1 MDGVVGT
8 TDAVRMTGIR
18 KSFGGIRALDGVD
31 LVVARGSIHAL
42 LGENGAGKSTILKIL
57 RGVQPPDAGE
67 IVIGGVPMTEYTP
80 EGARRLGVGMIF
92 QEMSLI
98 PTLTIAQ
105 NIFLTR
111 EPRSGRILLDDAE
124 ANRQAGALLHQ
135 LGLDVDPRMP
145 VDRLST
151 GQKQMTEIAKAI
163 SQNARVLIMDEPT
176 SALSTAEV
184 QRLFGFLRGIKEKG
198 VAVIYVSHK
207 MDEIQQ
213 IADTVTILRDG
224 RHIITKPLA
233 ELTLEQI
240 IEHIVGRRVNA
251 FAWKP
256 RHVDRAQKPLL
267 QVRNL
272 SGVQKPSGMSF
283 DLFPGEVL
291 GIAGLMGAGRSE
303 LARTICGI
311 DKRSTGDVRVR
322 EAKVKSGSPRAA
334 IGAGIALI
342 PEDRRTQGLILEH
355 SVLSNFSL
363 PTIDRLSRGGFVNDR
378 QARSMAEGLVAR
390 LRVKLGSINLPVRSL
405 SGGNQQKVVLGKWL
419 AAEPEVLILDEPTAG
434 VDIGS
439 KAEIVDIIRSLADA
453 GKGVIM
459 ISSELAELLSVS
471 DRILVMNG
479 GRMTRELSRDE
490 INGWA
495 AQDADP
501 VDQISQM
508 EHGLQ
513 LAIQGAQAHV

>member
-8 TDAVRMTGIR
+8 ADAVRMTGIR

-31 LVVARGSIHAL
+31 LAVARGSIHAL

-67 IVIGGVPMTEYTP
+67 IVIGGVPMTDYTA

-111 EPRSGRILLDDAE
+111 EPRSGGIFLDDAE

-184 QRLFGFLRGIKEKG
+184 ERLFGFLRGIKEKG

-224 RHIITKPLA
+224 RHIITSPLA

-251 FAWKP
+251 FAW
-256 RHVDRAQKPLL
+256 
-267 QVRNL
+267 
-272 SGVQKPSGMSF
+272 KPSGMSF

-311 DKRSTGDVRVR
+311 DKMSAGDVRVR
-322 EAKVKSGSPRAA
+322 EAKVKAGSPRAA

-378 QARSMAEGLVAR
+378 RARSMAEGLVAR

-453 GKGVIM
+453 GRGVIM

>member
-1 MDGVVGT
+1 MTASVQGP
-8 TDAVRMTGIR
+8 DAVRMTGIM

-31 LVVARGSIHAL
+31 LSVAPGSIHAL

-57 RGVQPPDAGE
+57 RGVQVPDAGE
-67 IVIGGVPMTEYTP
+67 IHVAGVPMTQYTP
-80 EGARRLGVGMIF
+80 EAARNLGVAMIF

-98 PTLTIAQ
+98 PTLTVAQ

-111 EPRSGRILLDDAE
+111 EPRAGRFLLDDRS
-124 ANRQAGALLHQ
+124 ANNLAKLLLQQ
-135 LGLDVDPRMP
+135 LGLDIDPRTP
-145 VDRLST
+145 TDRLST
-151 GQKQMTEIAKAI
+151 GEKQMTEIAKAI
-163 SQNARVLIMDEPT
+163 SQHARVLIMDEPT

-184 QRLFGFLRGIKEKG
+184 ERLFAFLRGIKDQG

-233 ELTLEQI
+233 ELTLESI

-251 FAWKP
+251 FAWKS
-256 RHVDRAQKPLL
+256 RQVDRSQAPLM

-272 SGVQKPSGMSF
+272 SGLQKPSGISF
-283 DLFPGEVL
+283 DLYPGEIL

-303 LARTICGI
+303 LARAICGI
-311 DKRSTGDVRVR
+311 DKMAEGEVRVQG
-322 EAKVKSGSPRAA
+322 KVVNTSSPRAA
-334 IGAGIALI
+334 IRAGIALI

-355 SVLSNFSL
+355 SVLSNLSL
-363 PTIDRLSRGGFVNDR
+363 PTIDSLSSAGFVDDR
-378 QARSMAEGLVAR
+378 RAKTVAEGLVSR
-390 LRVKLGSINLPVRSL
+390 LRVKLGSLTSPVRLL

-419 AAEPEVLILDEPTAG
+419 AADPIILILDEPTAG

-439 KAEIVDIIRSLADA
+439 KAEIVELIRSLADA
-453 GKGVIM
+453 GRAIIM

-471 DRILVMNG
+471 DRILVMHG
-479 GRMTRELSRDE
+479 GRITRDISRDE
-490 INGWA
+490 IDGWA
-495 AQDADP
+495 ENDANA
-501 VDQISQM
+501 VDRISQM

-513 LAIQGAQAHV
+513 LAIQGGQGLV